1 MQRPAARNEMNS
13 WPACVEHNRTH
24 EQHHNRLLYMYTLCL
39 YRGGE
44 HATKEMDDA
53 DLRDKGVASFF
64 EGSQGQRH

>member
-1 MQRPAARNEMNS
+1 MQRPAARNEMNL

-24 EQHHNRLLYMYTLCL
+24 EQHHNRLLYMYTLRL